1 MAKMHYKHWKKYE
14 KIYEHTKV
22 KKKESKKLMQEYLN
36 KLNTVDYFR
45 FGVETGYI
53 TKQRKR

>member
-1 MAKMHYKHWKKYE
+1 MHYKHWKKYE

-36 KLNTVDYFR
+36 KLNTVDYFK